1 MHAYLVPG
9 ITSEW
14 SERLSTPCVGCGAPG
29 VARAM
34 WPERS
39 ICMRAGGDCKGHL
52 SPISCTTAF
61 FQVPSAKL
69 EKPSHNNGF

>member
-29 VARAM
+29 VAKAR

-39 ICMRAGGDCKGHL
+39 LVGTARATSARSHAQQRYSK
-52 SPISCTTAF
+52 
-61 FQVPSAKL
+61 VPSAKI
-69 EKPSHNNGF
+69 EKPSHNNGL